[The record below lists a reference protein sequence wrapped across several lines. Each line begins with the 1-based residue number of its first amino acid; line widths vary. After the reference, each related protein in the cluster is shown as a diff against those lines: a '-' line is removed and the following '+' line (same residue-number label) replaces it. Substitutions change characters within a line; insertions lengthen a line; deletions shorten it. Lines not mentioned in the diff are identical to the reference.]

1 MECTPLST
9 QIDHNELESI
19 TRRIAAGRYF
29 RQLDEQVLEQMLRR
43 GELVRCNPEEV
54 IFQEGDEQAARLG
67 VLLEG
72 SLAVT
77 SQESFLMRLDQTGDV
92 IGEMSVLRP
101 GPHSASVVAE
111 VESWLVMFPNELF
124 TAPEHSAEVSA
135 IYLVFAHILAE
146 KLRITTA
153 QTRLQ
158 RGNRASDEVQPPK
171 IGVVDSNPESLEQ
184 LLALVQDVWPRGQ
197 VSEISKEKLLEGDLT
212 QRFDLILVDP
222 LDGESDTE
230 VVPAIEG
237 CVLASEMIL
246 AVSRYCTEEGNREQ
260 LAKLGVTSFL
270 SKPFSE
276 FDCRHLLSQLR
287 VSYYRQR
294 ELEQV
299 EHAADTDRLTG
310 LANRRKLDEFI
321 EALVTLYPE
330 RQEPFSLIIAD
341 VDNFK
346 HYNDTHGH
354 QMGDVVLATVSSVFK
369 TRVRRGDL
377 AARFGGEEFVMML
390 PKCNKANAL
399 RIGEK
404 LRKAI
409 ADEDIPYQEQQP
421 LGNLTAT
428 FGVATFPE
436 DAESIEHLLKQAD
449 DCLYQGKESGRNVVI
464 GANPI

>member
-1 MECTPLST
+1 MESTPLST
-9 QIDHNELESI
+9 QTDHHELEAI

-29 RQLDEQVLEQMLRR
+29 RQLDEKVLEQMLRR
-43 GELVRCNPEEV
+43 GELVRCNPEEM
-54 IFQEGDEQAARLG
+54 IFQEGEEQAVRMG

-101 GPHSASVVAE
+101 GPHSAGVVAE
-111 VESWLVMFPNELF
+111 VESLLVMFPNELF
-124 TAPEHSAEVSA
+124 AAPEHSAEVSA
-135 IYLVFAHILAE
+135 IYLVFAHILVE

-158 RGNRASDEVQPPK
+158 RGNRVSDAVQPPR
-171 IGVVDSNPESLEQ
+171 IGVVDSNPEALEQ

-197 VSEISKEKLLEGDLT
+197 VSEVSREKLLEGNLT
-212 QRFDLILVDP
+212 QGFDLMLVDP
-222 LDGESDTE
+222 LDGGLDTD
-230 VVPAIEG
+230 VIPTIEAS
-237 CVLASEMIL
+237 VLLSEMIL
-246 AVSRYCTEEGNREQ
+246 AVSRYCMEEGNREQ
-260 LAKLGVTSFL
+260 LANLGVTSFL

-287 VSYYRQR
+287 VAYYRQR

-321 EALVTLYPE
+321 EALATLYPE
-330 RQEPFSLIIAD
+330 RREPFSLIIAD

-369 TRVRRGDL
+369 
-377 AARFGGEEFVMML
+377 
-390 PKCNKANAL
+390 
-399 RIGEK
+399 
-404 LRKAI
+404 
-409 ADEDIPYQEQQP
+409 
-421 LGNLTAT
+421 
-428 FGVATFPE
+428 
-436 DAESIEHLLKQAD
+436 
-449 DCLYQGKESGRNVVI
+449 
-464 GANPI
+464 

>member
-9 QIDHNELESI
+9 QIDHNELEAI
-19 TRRIAAGRYF
+19 TRQIAAGRYF
-29 RQLDEQVLEQMLRR
+29 RQLDEKVLEQMLRR
-43 GELVRCNPEEV
+43 GELVKYSPEEV
-54 IFQEGDEQAARLG
+54 VFQEGEEQEARLG

-77 SQESFLMRLDQTGDV
+77 SQESFLMRLDQAGDV
-92 IGEMSVLRP
+92 IGEMSVLHP
-101 GPHSASVVAE
+101 GPHSASVVSE
-111 VESWLVMFPNELF
+111 IESRLVMFPSELF
-124 TAPEHSAEVSA
+124 TAPRSSSEVSA

-153 QTRLQ
+153 QSRLQ
-158 RGNRASDEVQPPK
+158 RGNRVSDEVRPPRL
-171 IGVVDSNPESLEQ
+171 GVVDPDPDSRQQ
-184 LLALVQDVWPRGQ
+184 LLTLVQEVWPRGQ
-197 VSEISKEKLLEGDLT
+197 VSEVSKEKLLEGDLT

-222 LDGESDTE
+222 LNGGSDAD
-230 VVPAIEG
+230 VVPIIEG
-237 CVLASEMIL
+237 CVLISETIL
-246 AVSRYCTEEGNREQ
+246 AVSAYCTKESNREQ
-260 LAKLGVTSFL
+260 LASLGVTSFL

-287 VSYYRQR
+287 IAYYRQR

-321 EALVTLYPE
+321 EALATLYPE
-330 RQEPFSLIIAD
+330 RREPFSLIIAD

-377 AARFGGEEFVMML
+377 AARFGGEEFVMIL
-390 PKCNKANAL
+390 PKCNKSNAL

-404 LRKAI
+404 LRQAI

-436 DAESIEHLLKQAD
+436 DAESIEDLLKQAD
-449 DCLYQGKESGRNVVI
+449 DCLYRGKESGRNVVI
-464 GANPI
+464 GANPL